1 MVTGTLRNRHFLN
14 FWLKC
19 IIHVSYVIWEGWPG
33 WPGWPE
39 LTGVAGGLGG
49 VAWGCL
55 GWPKGWRVAKGME
68 GGQRDGQGR
77 CMDSRV
83 SSTFYIN
90 VTSRFI
96 LHPSFPTEHPSQF
109 IGISHWD
116 LFCIY
121 LVPKKY
127 VEYQKRQPK
136 KKK

>member
-1 MVTGTLRNRHFLN
+1 M
-14 FWLKC
+14 
-19 IIHVSYVIWEGWPG
+19 
-33 WPGWPE
+33 
-39 LTGVAGGLGG
+39 GLHG
-49 VAWGCL
+49 VAWG
-55 GWPKGWRVAKGME
+55 GQRGWRVAKGVE

-83 SSTFYIN
+83 SSTFYVN

-96 LHPSFPTEHPSQF
+96 LNPSFPTEHPSQF

-136 KKK
+136 KKKSK